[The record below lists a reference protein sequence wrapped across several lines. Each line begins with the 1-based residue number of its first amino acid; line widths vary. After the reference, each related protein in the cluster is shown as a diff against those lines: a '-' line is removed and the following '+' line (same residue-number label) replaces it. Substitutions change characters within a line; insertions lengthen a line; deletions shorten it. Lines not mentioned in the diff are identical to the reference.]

1 MSRGKWQAIIISK
14 KKWKKT
20 ANEKW
25 FFFFEREKMKI
36 QKAREKKK
44 VEWSPLAAAAA
55 PARDTRKYR
64 SV

>member
-1 MSRGKWQAIIISK
+1 MAGNNNKQKKVKENGKRKVI
-14 KKWKKT
+14 
-20 ANEKW
+20 
-25 FFFFEREKMKI
+25 FFFETEKMKI

-55 PARDTRKYR
+55 ARDTRKYR